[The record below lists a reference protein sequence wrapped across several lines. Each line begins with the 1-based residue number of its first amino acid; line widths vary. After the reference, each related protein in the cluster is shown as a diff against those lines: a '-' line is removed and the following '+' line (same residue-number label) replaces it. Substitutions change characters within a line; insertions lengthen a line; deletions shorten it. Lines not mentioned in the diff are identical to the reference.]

1 MIWTA
6 YSILRLPLCP
16 VGCPPPPNILVEG
29 FHPIGVRY
37 VVQHLLAFPWV
48 EHIILVHEDQVNWW
62 TFQREDSAIRIQV
75 DKLSWLTCNLMFI
88 VN

>member
-6 YSILRLPLCP
+6 YSILRLSLCP
-16 VGCPPPPNILVEG
+16 VGCPPPNILVEG
-29 FHPIGVRY
+29 FHPIGARY
-37 VVQHLLAFPWV
+37 VVQHLLAFPWE
-48 EHIILVHEDQVNWW
+48 EHIIWVQEDQVNWW
-62 TFQREDSAIRIQV
+62 TFQWEDSAIRIQV